1 MNWRNKIS
9 FTGLKPV
16 VLSDVVKHFSCP
28 HFENVQYCQKAG
40 FFFGDIVNG
49 LSAAKTVQWA
59 QCTMAY
65 KGGEDMNSAL
75 LRLRESSERFSS
87 TERGVAE
94 RILAEPQLVVDLSVH
109 ELAQRTF
116 SSPST
121 IVRMCNHTGFSGY
134 KEFRRAVTYELA
146 RREQTRHSEQ
156 QDIQRSDS
164 LEQII
169 DKITYSNI
177 LSLEET
183 RDLMDVAVLRESVAL
198 LHRARVIYLFGLG
211 ASLCAAQDAYLKFLR
226 LNKLCIIN
234 DDWHSQLV
242 QSCNA
247 TAQDAALVFSYSG
260 VTAEVI
266 ECMKNLRANGTPII
280 AITRCV
286 QSPVFELADYR
297 LYTAANESLFR
308 SGAMSSR
315 MSQLNVVDI
324 LFTAFANE
332 DYARSLEQ
340 LSRTHIRKPAKAQR

>member
-1 MNWRNKIS
+1 
-9 FTGLKPV
+9 
-16 VLSDVVKHFSCP
+16 
-28 HFENVQYCQKAG
+28 
-40 FFFGDIVNG
+40 
-49 LSAAKTVQWA
+49 
-59 QCTMAY
+59 MA
-65 KGGEDMNSAL
+65 SAL
-75 LRLRESSERFSS
+75 LRLRECSERFSS

-121 IVRMCNHTGFSGY
+121 IVRMCNHTGFTGY

-146 RREQTRHSEQ
+146 QREQTRRNDQRE
-156 QDIQRSDS
+156 IRRSDS

-169 DKITYSNI
+169 DKITYANI

-183 RDLMDVAVLRESVAL
+183 RDLMDVAVLRDSVAL
-198 LHRARVIYLFGLG
+198 LRKAKVIYLFGLG

-226 LNKLCIIN
+226 LNKLSIIN
-234 DDWHSQLV
+234 EDWHSQLV
-242 QSCNA
+242 QSYNA

-266 ECMKNLRANGTPII
+266 ACMKNLKKNGTPII

-286 QSPVFELADYR
+286 QSPVYELADYR

-332 DYARSLEQ
+332 DYEQSLGQ
-340 LSRTHIRKPAKAQR
+340 LSKTHIRKSDKSQR

>member
-1 MNWRNKIS
+1 
-9 FTGLKPV
+9 
-16 VLSDVVKHFSCP
+16 
-28 HFENVQYCQKAG
+28 
-40 FFFGDIVNG
+40 
-49 LSAAKTVQWA
+49 
-59 QCTMAY
+59 MA
-65 KGGEDMNSAL
+65 SAL
-75 LRLRESSERFSS
+75 LRLRECSERFSS

-121 IVRMCNHTGFSGY
+121 IVRMCNHTGFTGY

-146 RREQTRHSEQ
+146 QREQTRRNDQ
-156 QDIQRSDS
+156 QEIRRSDS

-169 DKITYSNI
+169 DKITYANI

-183 RDLMDVAVLRESVAL
+183 RDLMDVAVLRDSVAL
-198 LHRARVIYLFGLG
+198 LRKAKVIYLFGLG

-226 LNKLCIIN
+226 LNKLSIIN
-234 DDWHSQLV
+234 EDWHSQLV
-242 QSCNA
+242 QSYNA

-266 ECMKNLRANGTPII
+266 ACMKNLKKNGTPII

-286 QSPVFELADYR
+286 QSPVYELADYR

-332 DYARSLEQ
+332 DYEQSLGQ
-340 LSRTHIRKPAKAQR
+340 LSKTHIRKSDKSQR

>member
-1 MNWRNKIS
+1 
-9 FTGLKPV
+9 
-16 VLSDVVKHFSCP
+16 
-28 HFENVQYCQKAG
+28 
-40 FFFGDIVNG
+40 
-49 LSAAKTVQWA
+49 
-59 QCTMAY
+59 MA
-65 KGGEDMNSAL
+65 SAL
-75 LRLRESSERFSS
+75 LRLRECSERFSS

-109 ELAQRTF
+109 ELAQRTV

-121 IVRMCNHTGFSGY
+121 IVRMCNHTGFTGY

-146 RREQTRHSEQ
+146 QREQTRRNDQRE
-156 QDIQRSDS
+156 IRRSDS

-169 DKITYSNI
+169 DKITYANI

-183 RDLMDVAVLRESVAL
+183 RDLMDVAVLRDSVAL
-198 LHRARVIYLFGLG
+198 LRKAKVIYLFGLG

-226 LNKLCIIN
+226 LNKLSIIN
-234 DDWHSQLV
+234 EDWHSQLV
-242 QSCNA
+242 QSYNA

-266 ECMKNLRANGTPII
+266 ACMKNLKKNGTPII

-286 QSPVFELADYR
+286 QSPVYELADYR

-332 DYARSLEQ
+332 DYEQSLGQ
-340 LSRTHIRKPAKAQR
+340 LSKTHIRKSDKSQR